1 MSEKTSR
8 INVICPI
15 CQNQGKIPIPVDL
28 VQKKETGAT
37 SVYIPAGM
45 VCEHAFYAYVDKN
58 FNIRDYLVLEYS
70 LMDDEKK
77 AENLKNEILR
87 KADDYNITYENMA
100 QFISEEDLRYL
111 LFGGFINSP
120 FLLIENDTDSDRFG
134 VVFTYLAKIF
144 PTVARDAK
152 IFPADQFLEYNDEHK
167 EKLKKFTIYNLSY
180 KLTVQKPFSSI
191 NTEPLV
197 FLFDMIKK
205 TPAKLQ
211 IVYAK
216 NFFDYLT
223 KFAEE
228 IKQENITKTDKII
241 KTLRKRYPRQSEY
254 FTPDLVQLMRDRN
267 ELMDKLTKPEGE
279 AEIVLKLDDRTMF
292 MYNSD
297 THIRQAEMLPDLLDK
312 HTLRILRKQSTITLK
327 HLIGELRKIAADQ
340 LLKFDYAR
348 VPDILDTFVIKGY
361 VMKL

>member
-1 MSEKTSR
+1 MSEKTNR
-8 INVICPI
+8 INVICPV
-15 CQNQGKIPIPVDL
+15 CQNQGRIPIPVDL
-28 VQKKETGAT
+28 VKKKETGAT

-45 VCEHAFYAYVDKN
+45 ICDHAFYCYVDKN
-58 FNIRDYLVLEYS
+58 FNIRDYLVLEYA

-77 AENLKNEILR
+77 AENIKNEILR
-87 KADDYNITYENMA
+87 KADDFNITYGNLS
-100 QFISEEDLRYL
+100 QFISEDDLRML
-111 LFGGFINSP
+111 LFGGFIDSP
-120 FLLIENDTDSDRFG
+120 FLLIENDTDSERFG
-134 VVFTYLAKIF
+134 VIFTYLAKIF

-167 EKLKKFTIYNLSY
+167 EKLKKFTIYNCVY
-180 KLTVQKPFSSI
+180 KLSVQKPFSSI

-205 TPAKLQ
+205 TPVKLQ

-228 IKQENITKTDKII
+228 MRQEKTTKTDKII
-241 KTLRKRYPRQSEY
+241 KNFRKKYPRQSEY
-254 FTPDLVQLMRDRN
+254 FTPDIIQLMRDRN
-267 ELMDKLTKPEGE
+267 ELIDKLTKPEGE

-297 THIRQAEMLPDLLDK
+297 THIRQAEMLPDILDK
-312 HTLRILRKQSTITLK
+312 YTLRILRKQSTITLK
-327 HLIGELRKIAADQ
+327 HLIDELRKKA
-340 LLKFDYAR
+340 
-348 VPDILDTFVIKGY
+348 DILDSFVIKGY
-361 VMKL
+361 IMKL